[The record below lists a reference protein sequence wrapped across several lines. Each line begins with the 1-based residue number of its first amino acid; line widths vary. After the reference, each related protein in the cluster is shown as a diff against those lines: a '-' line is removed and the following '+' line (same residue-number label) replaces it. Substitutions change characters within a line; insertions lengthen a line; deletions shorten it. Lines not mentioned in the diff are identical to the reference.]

1 MDVNTEALRR
11 GLTAVGV
18 DSVRL
23 RIVGEQPSASPGGE
37 PIDALLLTHS
47 ERTRRWYL
55 KGTSDQ
61 EPGWP
66 GVLAQ
71 FPDEETACRRVH
83 EEFIQH
89 NDAPFT
95 AERAAWAKT
104 TATLRARAEEDL
116 AATYPAR
123 AEQRRLRDRGMP
135 LATRAELEA
144 ALKASG
150 SNEPYWIDHDPA
162 DAWTEETSNPLLHRW
177 PTDVL
182 ALMWDQ
188 FDELW
193 ATGTKK
199 KGIQPD
205 IHLRFTDE
213 ADVCGYVFELLT
225 RPPSLPQRL
234 TAAQWHALHTDRHV
248 RPE

>member
-1 MDVNTEALRR
+1 MDVNTEALRV

-18 DSVRL
+18 DPARL
-23 RIVGEQPSASPGGE
+23 RIVGEQPSALSGGE

-66 GVLAQ
+66 GVLAE

-89 NDAPFT
+89 NDTPFA
-95 AERAAWAKT
+95 AERAAWAKM
-104 TATLRARAEEDL
+104 TAGLRARAEEDL
-116 AATYPAR
+116 AATCPAR
-123 AEQRRLRDRGMP
+123 AEQRRLRDQGAP
-135 LATRAELEA
+135 LTTRTELEA

-162 DAWTEETSNPLLHRW
+162 DPWTEESSNPLLHRW

-182 ALMWDQ
+182 ALMWDE

-199 KGIQPD
+199 KDVQPA
-205 IHLRFTDE
+205 IHLRFTSE
-213 ADVCGYVFELLT
+213 ADACGYVFELLT
-225 RPPSLPQRL
+225 RPPSLPQQL
-234 TAAQWHALHTDRHV
+234 TAAQWHALRGDRRV